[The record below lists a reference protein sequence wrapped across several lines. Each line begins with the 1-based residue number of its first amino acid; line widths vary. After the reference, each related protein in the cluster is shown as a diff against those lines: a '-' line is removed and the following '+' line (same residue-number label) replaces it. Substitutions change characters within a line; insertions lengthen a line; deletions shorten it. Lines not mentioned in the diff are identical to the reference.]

1 MSTVLLGILVGGCT
15 QWKGSIPVASFNSAS
30 GGSKMLRPDAHAS
43 ACRIRVLGV
52 PLGAAGSPLDEALRA
67 LLTLDPE
74 ADALTDVRVD
84 SWSSTV
90 GLFDRSCVALQAN
103 VVRQIP
109 VVNLPAP
116 PGHHHEH
123 H

>member
-1 MSTVLLGILVGGCT
+1 MLLGILVGGCT
-15 QWKGSIPVASFNSAS
+15 QWKGTIPVASFDGAS
-30 GGSKMLRPDAHAS
+30 GGRKMLRPDARAS
-43 ACRIRVLGV
+43 ACRVRVLGV

-74 ADALTDVRVD
+74 ADTLTDVRVE
-84 SWSSTV
+84 SWGTSV
-90 GLFDRSCVALQAN
+90 GIFDRSCVTVQAN
-103 VVRQIP
+103 IVRAIP
-109 VVNLPAP
+109 VVRLPAP

>member
-1 MSTVLLGILVGGCT
+1 
-15 QWKGSIPVASFNSAS
+15 VASFDIAS
-30 GGSKMLRPDAHAS
+30 GGRKMLRPDARAS
-43 ACRIRVLGV
+43 ACRTRVLGV
-52 PLGAAGSPLDEALRA
+52 TLGAASSPLDEALHA

-74 ADALTDVRVD
+74 ADTLTDVRVD
-84 SWSSTV
+84 SWATSV
-90 GLFDRSCVALQAN
+90 GLFDRSCVTVHAN
-103 VVRQIP
+103 VVRAIL